1 MKNYRKKMVCLFV
14 ICLFIIGCGK
24 PVQVEE
30 PTKIGVDT
38 TIGSLAEVFSFESIP
53 VSGYSLVGE
62 LRGTG
67 SPQCPPSIRAYLE
80 RYILGKLPDTD
91 IEKLISS
98 NNTAVV
104 SVNGFIP
111 PLASK
116 NERFDVKVTALAGT
130 QTTSLEG
137 GQLWGA
143 DLTEARM
150 FGGTPKVSVTAEG
163 PIFINKITN
172 GTPQS
177 DKKTGYILAG
187 GRVLDDYELSLVL
200 RRPDYKISSIIR
212 NLLNDRFGKDTATA
226 VSQSL
231 VSLKVPAKYR
241 NQKERFISIVRET
254 YLLHSAEITKQ
265 RIRESIGKLAV
276 SEEKDQYEI
285 TLEAIGN
292 ECLDNLAALLNS
304 SNEQVRLQAGR
315 CMLNLGS
322 DKGLD
327 ALRQIA
333 MDKASPYRVEALKAI
348 KNSATRNDATAIS
361 RRLLRDED
369 FDIRLA
375 AYENL
380 RELDDISI
388 AKSFIGRNF
397 YLEQITQTAHKAI
410 FVSRSGVPRIALFGA
425 PMRCRDNIF
434 IQSDTGEVT
443 INAQRGEKEVSI
455 IRKHPRRPHITI
467 QLKSSFE
474 VGDIIRTMCE
484 SAEVEDPS
492 KLRPG
497 LGVSYDDAITIL
509 KQMCDK
515 GAIDA
520 QFRAGAMP
528 KID

>member
-1 MKNYRKKMVCLFV
+1 MKNYRKKMVCLLV
-14 ICLFIIGCGK
+14 ICLFIIGCGQ

-30 PTKIGVDT
+30 PTKIDVDT

-53 VSGYSLVGE
+53 VSGYSLVGG
-62 LRGTG
+62 LRDTG

-80 RYILGKLPDTD
+80 QYILGKLPDTD
-91 IEKLISS
+91 IERLINS

-116 NERFDVKVTALAGT
+116 NERFDVKVTALAST

-137 GQLWGA
+137 GQLLGA

-163 PIFINKITN
+163 PVFINKITE
-172 GTPQS
+172 GTPQR
-177 DKKTGYILAG
+177 DKKIGYILGG
-187 GRVLDDYELSLVL
+187 GRVLNDYEFSLVL

-212 NLLNDRFGKDTATA
+212 NLLNERFGKDTATA
-226 VSQSL
+226 ISQSL

-241 NQKERFISIVRET
+241 NQKERFISIVRAM
-254 YLLHSAEITKQ
+254 YVVDSPEIRKQ

-276 SEEKDQYEI
+276 SEEKDKYEI
-285 TLEAIGN
+285 TLETIGN
-292 ECLDNLAALLNS
+292 ECLDKLAALLNS

-322 DKGLD
+322 DRGLD

-333 MDKASPYRVEALKAI
+333 MDKASPYRVEALEAI
-348 KNSATRNDATAIS
+348 TKSATRNDATAIS

-369 FDIRLA
+369 FDIRLT

-397 YLEQITQTAHKAI
+397 YLEQITQTKHKAI

-425 PMRCRDNIF
+425 RLRCRDNVF
-434 IQSDTGEVT
+434 IQSDNGEVT
-443 INAQRGEKEVSI
+443 INAQRGKKEVSI
-455 IRKHPRRPHITI
+455 IRKHPRRPNITI

-484 SAEVEDPS
+484 SGEVEDSS

-497 LGVSYDDAITIL
+497 LGVSYDEAITIL

-515 GAIDA
+515 GAIEA
-520 QFRAGAMP
+520 EFRAGGMP

>member
-1 MKNYRKKMVCLFV
+1 MKNYRKKMVCLLV
-14 ICLFIIGCGK
+14 ICLFIIGCGQR
-24 PVQVEE
+24 VQVEE
-30 PTKIGVDT
+30 PTTIDVDT

-53 VSGYSLVGE
+53 VSGYSLVGG

-67 SPQCPPSIRAYLE
+67 SPQCPPSIRSYLE
-80 RYILGKLPDTD
+80 QYILGKLPDTD

-116 NERFDVKVTALAGT
+116 NERFDVKVAALAGT
-130 QTTSLEG
+130 QTISLDG

-163 PIFINKITN
+163 PVFINKISDGN
-172 GTPQS
+172 LQR
-177 DKKTGYILAG
+177 DKKVGYILAG
-187 GRVLDDYELSLVL
+187 GRVLDDYGLSVVL

-212 NLLNDRFGKDTATA
+212 NLLNERFGKDTATA

-254 YLLHSAEITKQ
+254 YLLHSAEIKKQ

-276 SEEKDQYEI
+276 SEDKYKYEI

-292 ECLDNLAALLNS
+292 ECLDKLAALLNS
-304 SNEQVRLQAGR
+304 SDEQLRLHAGR

-322 DKGLD
+322 D
-327 ALRQIA
+327 AAVETLRQIA
-333 MDKASPYRVEALKAI
+333 TDKASLYRLEALEAI
-348 KNSATRNDATAIS
+348 TKSAPYNDATATS

-369 FDIRLA
+369 FAIRLA

-388 AKSFIGRNF
+388 TASLIGRNF
-397 YLEQITQTAHKAI
+397 YLEQITQTTYKAI

-425 PMRCRDNIF
+425 PMRCRDNVF
-434 IQSDTGEVT
+434 IQSDNGEVT

-455 IRKHPRRPHITI
+455 IRKHPRRPSIPI
-467 QLKSSFE
+467 RLKSSFE

-484 SAEVEDPS
+484 SADVEQTS
-492 KLRPG
+492 QVRPG
-497 LGVSYDDAITIL
+497 LGVSYDDAISIL

-515 GAIDA
+515 GAIEA
-520 QFRAGAMP
+520 EFRAGEMP